1 MTLPDALTPLA
12 ALIRRHP
19 DVEAQVLWASGEDW
33 EAQDDQDEMMDGE
46 EIPYYAEGL
55 LMEGFGLEWLALG
68 EGAQAEVLL
77 LMVWEPG
84 SLPPPRPEP
93 EAGWQV
99 LGQGRVEAA

>member
-1 MTLPDALTPLA
+1 MTLPDPLTPLA
-12 ALIRRHP
+12 TLVRRHP
-19 DVEAQVLWASGEDW
+19 DVEAQVLWASGDTW

-55 LMEGFGLEWLALG
+55 LMEGFGMAWLALG

-84 SLPPPRPEP
+84 VTPPPAPLPE
-93 EAGWQV
+93 EGWQV
-99 LGQGRVEAA
+99 LAQGRIEAA

>member
-1 MTLPDALTPLA
+1 MTLPDPLLPLA

-19 DVEAQVLWASGEDW
+19 DVEAQVLWASGDTW

-55 LMEGFGLEWLALG
+55 LMEGFGIAWLALG
-68 EGAQAEVLL
+68 EATVAEVLL

-84 SLPPPRPEP
+84 TTPPEP
-93 EAGWQV
+93 PVAEEGWQV
-99 LGQGRVEAA
+99 LAQGRIEAA